1 MNRRFI
7 RVISFIVLFSI
18 LFSFINSIMEIP
30 NLRWRVFYKLPENS
44 IDILFMGNSHSFY
57 SFEPLI
63 IDKLLNTNS
72 YTVGVGGENIVLSYY
87 ELREILKYQHP
98 EVIVLE
104 TFTMEMSELSTGDP
118 FYFEFIDAGM
128 WNGNKLAVANRYLT
142 PDTMYMIFPA
152 LRTRILWEDL
162 SPYKQELKNKMSDV
176 FSLAPDKF
184 GRRGASPNF
193 RVIKEE
199 EYQTILKQPP
209 SEHRIPPIVNRIYLE
224 KFYDLCR
231 KNNIQLVLTS
241 TPMAG
246 EPIRNERYV
255 PYDVTHF
262 AETQDIPYITY
273 NPSLFNHLHFV
284 NVDHV
289 NEFGAMITSIT
300 MAALL
305 AEIMEIDVDQE
316 KMNDFQALIFND
328 YSLTSEKRE
337 VAISLIQTQPEI
349 PLEYQW
355 SIRNRS
361 IEKDIYIGE
370 WTNDSA
376 FRYRLPENGSYE
388 ITVKIRK
395 PNNDFVLT
403 GLFSIGKWGPLGVE
417 KKTIEIHK

>member
-7 RVISFIVLFSI
+7 RVISFCVLFSI

-30 NLRWRVFYKLPENS
+30 NLRWRVFYKLPKNS

-98 EVIVLE
+98 KVVVLE
-104 TFTMEMSELSTGDP
+104 TFTLEMTELTTGEP
-118 FYFEFIDAGM
+118 YYFEFIDAGM
-128 WNGNKLAVANRYLT
+128 WDGNKLAVANRYLT
-142 PDTMYMIFPA
+142 LDTMYTVFPA
-152 LRTRILWEDL
+152 LRTRISWEDL
-162 SPYKQELKNKMSDV
+162 SPYRQVYKNKMSDV
-176 FSLAPDKF
+176 ISWNSNEF
-184 GRRGASPNF
+184 GQRGATPNF
-193 RVIKEE
+193 RVINDE
-199 EYQTILKQPP
+199 EYRTILKQPP
-209 SEHRIPPIVNRIYLE
+209 SEHRIPPVVNRIYLE

-289 NEFGAMITSIT
+289 NEFGAMIVSIT
-300 MAALL
+300 MAAHL
-305 AEIMEIDVDQE
+305 AEILEIDVDQE
-316 KMNDFQALIFND
+316 RLNDFQALVFND
-328 YSLTSEKRE
+328 FSLTSEKRE
-337 VAISLIQTQPEI
+337 VAISLIQAQPEI

-361 IEKDIYIGE
+361 TETDVYLGE
-370 WTNDSA
+370 WTSDSSLC
-376 FRYRLPENGSYE
+376 FQLPENGSYE

-395 PNNDFVLT
+395 SSEGFVLT